1 VKFTEEHSLKTAK
14 KKKKKNPDIP
24 RCSFVY
30 LCDGLADG
38 HLTRGKV
45 DADRL
50 ALPFGTSF
58 LHSFWHCSCEQKHL
72 QSSNSY
78 YTK

>member
-1 VKFTEEHSLKTAK
+1 
-14 KKKKKNPDIP
+14 
-24 RCSFVY
+24 VY

-45 DADRL
+45 DADSL

-58 LHSFWHCSCEQKHL
+58 LHTFWQCSCEKQYL
-72 QSSNSY
+72 QSSVTHVPMTDDDECDNHDR
-78 YTK
+78 